1 MGQRIVNQ
9 EHIHIENIQAEQRIA
24 QAKLD
29 NVAEENALLKLNIS
43 ELERKEADESVQ
55 AQQRISELD
64 KRVA

>member
-55 AQQRISELD
+55 AQQRIAKLN
-64 KRVA
+64 KII